1 MKDTNE
7 QIRAM
12 IESGFSNA
20 QIRNFLGVSY
30 EDIESVKNSQQE
42 EELKLEEPE
51 TPETPEEPETHKL
64 ERVGQNGAKINEENF
79 ELIKHDI
86 ENGAKKLEVR
96 RKFNIS
102 DALYYRIKKSKNYDD
117 FCDIRKKEAYKK
129 RKQAYSFKV
138 DDGKYHTRTREP
150 KYTEEL
156 WNEGKKMHNL
166 GVPYREIAVRQGFSM
181 NFISKALCLPS
192 YEALVEKRKKEQAR
206 RKAEFER
213 TKAMVKAEEKMD
225 MQLDEVVPSEPKQEE
240 QPAVTQT
247 VETATPKKERPTA
260 DEFFDPKLFEFR
272 SMADSLARIAE
283 ALEKIASQPKKRG
296 LFRK

>member
-12 IESGFSNA
+12 LESGFSNA

-51 TPETPEEPETHKL
+51 THKL
-64 ERVGQNGAKINEENF
+64 KRVGRRNGTKIKEESF
-79 ELIKHDI
+79 ERIRQDI
-86 ENGAKKLEVR
+86 ESGVKRLEVC

-102 DALYYRIKKSKNYDD
+102 DALYYRIKKSKTYDD
-117 FCDIRKKEAYKK
+117 FCNIRKKEADKK
-129 RKQAYSFKV
+129 REQAYSLKV
-138 DDGKYHTRTREP
+138 GDGEYHSRTRKP

-166 GVPYREIAVRQGFSM
+166 GVPYREIAARQGFSE
-181 NFISKALCLPS
+181 NYVAKVLRLPS
-192 YEALVEKRKKEQAR
+192 YDVLVNIRKKEQAE
-206 RKAEFER
+206 RKAKFEE
-213 TKAMVKAEEKMD
+213 TKAMVEAEMKKMGT
-225 MQLDEVVPSEPKQEE
+225 QSDEVVPSESKQEE
-240 QPAVTQT
+240 QPADTQT
-247 VETATPKKERPTA
+247 VDTVTPEKVYPTA
-260 DEFFDPKLFEFR
+260 DEFDQKAIEFR

-283 ALEKIASQPKKRG
+283 ALEKIAEQPKRRG